1 MEKRPERKRPWFPVS
16 TGAHPAREGA
26 RGRGG
31 VRGVPRWTRWSQGSF
46 GGLCAGAATS
56 TCVRLRRDPGSVRGG
71 GRTRLGARGR
81 ADPHPRRETNS
92 KYFGQTSTQTRLGR
106 GRGEPQ
112 ERLCP
117 AAKGAPLSGRDAPEL
132 VYRARETVR
141 SNEKG
146 FLRRDASSV
155 RAAGRHFSPN
165 GHRAALLCG
174 EEPGAQGGRPLT

>member
-1 MEKRPERKRPWFPVS
+1 M
-16 TGAHPAREGA
+16 
-26 RGRGG
+26 
-31 VRGVPRWTRWSQGSF
+31 
-46 GGLCAGAATS
+46 
-56 TCVRLRRDPGSVRGG
+56 RGG
-71 GRTRLGARGR
+71 GGTRLGARGR

-112 ERLCP
+112 EWLCP

-155 RAAGRHFSPN
+155 QAANTFHPMGTEQRRCVGRGPGLRA
-165 GHRAALLCG
+165 
-174 EEPGAQGGRPLT
+174 GGL

>member
-1 MEKRPERKRPWFPVS
+1 M
-16 TGAHPAREGA
+16 
-26 RGRGG
+26 
-31 VRGVPRWTRWSQGSF
+31 
-46 GGLCAGAATS
+46 
-56 TCVRLRRDPGSVRGG
+56 
-71 GRTRLGARGR
+71 GARGR

-155 RAAGRHFSPN
+155 RRPTLFTKWAQSSAAVWGGARGSGRAASDLSETRGWAIRAGRRLSPRTSG
-165 GHRAALLCG
+165 GHRW
-174 EEPGAQGGRPLT
+174 